1 MTVME
6 DPYADYA
13 NYDEFGID
21 ETVEV
26 PPALGIVADDG
37 RGSLPFT
44 LIHGEALVAAATWSL
59 GESGVTP
66 VDFTTSWE
74 GIVAAEEPLVLHDSL
89 CPMTPPA
96 FIAHCVSTALARDAV
111 VVGVRPV
118 TDTVKNLAIE
128 DGVPVLGATVDRS
141 TLVSVASPIVL
152 PPAVVAALD
161 ACPSGDFAEIAGALA
176 RRFPVVSV
184 EAPSVGRRVGSADDV
199 RLLESLSLT

>member
-1 MTVME
+1 ME
-6 DPYADYA
+6 DSYADY
-13 NYDEFGID
+13 DEID
-21 ETVEV
+21 ETAEV
-26 PPALGIVADDG
+26 PPALGFVAEDG

-74 GIVAAEEPLVLHDSL
+74 GMVTAEEPLVLHDSL

-96 FIAHCVSTALARDAV
+96 FIAHCVSTALAREAV

-128 DGVPVLGATVDRS
+128 DGVPVLGATIDRNS
-141 TLVSVASPIVL
+141 LISVASPIVL

-161 ACPSGDFAEIAGALA
+161 DWPSGDFAEIAGSLA

-184 EAPSVGRRVGSADDV
+184 EAPPVGRRVASEDDV
-199 RLLESLSLT
+199 RLLEALSASAVS

>member
-1 MTVME
+1 ME
-6 DPYADYA
+6 DPYADY
-13 NYDEFGID
+13 DEID
-21 ETVEV
+21 ETAEV
-26 PPALGIVADDG
+26 PPALGIVVDEG

-118 TDTVKNLAIE
+118 TDTVKNLAVE

-161 ACPSGDFAEIAGALA
+161 AWPSGDFAEIAGALA

-184 EAPSVGRRVGSADDV
+184 EAPSIGRRVASADDV

>member
-1 MTVME
+1 ME
-6 DPYADYA
+6 DLYADY
-13 NYDEFGID
+13 DEID
-21 ETVEV
+21 ETAEV

-37 RGSLPFT
+37 RGSLPFA

-118 TDTVKNLAIE
+118 TDTVKNLAVE

-152 PPAVVAALD
+152 PPAVVATLD
-161 ACPSGDFAEIAGALA
+161 AWPSGDFAEIAGALA

-184 EAPSVGRRVGSADDV
+184 EAPSVGRRVASADDV
-199 RLLESLSLT
+199 RLLESLSLS

>member
-1 MTVME
+1 ME
-6 DPYADYA
+6 DLYADYGD
-13 NYDEFGID
+13 YDDID

-26 PPALGIVADDG
+26 SPALGIVADGD

-44 LIHGEALVAAATWSL
+44 LIHGEALIAAATWSL

-74 GIVAAEEPLVLHDSL
+74 GVVAAEEPLVLHDSL

-96 FIAHCVSTALARDAV
+96 FIAHCVATAIARGAV

-118 TDTVKNLAIE
+118 TDTVKTITPV
-128 DGVPVLGATVDRS
+128 DGVAALGATIDRS

-152 PPAVVAALD
+152 PPAVAASLD
-161 ACPSGDFAEIAGALA
+161 GWPSGDWKS
-176 RRFPVVSV
+176 VV
-184 EAPSVGRRVGSADDV
+184 
-199 RLLESLSLT
+199 

>member
-1 MTVME
+1 ME
-6 DPYADYA
+6 DPYADY
-13 NYDEFGID
+13 DEID

-37 RGSLPFT
+37 RGSLPFV

-74 GIVAAEEPLVLHDSL
+74 GMVAAEEPLVLHDSL

-96 FIAHCVSTALARDAV
+96 FIAHCVSTALAREAV

-118 TDTVKNLAIE
+118 TDTVKKLAIE
-128 DGVPVLGATVDRS
+128 DGVPVLGETVDRS
-141 TLVSVASPIVL
+141 ALVSVTSPIVL

-161 ACPSGDFAEIAGALA
+161 EWPAGDFADIAASLA

-184 EAPSVGRRVGSADDV
+184 EAPPVGRRVASEDDV
-199 RLLESLSLT
+199 RLLEALSRR

>member
-1 MTVME
+1 ME
-6 DPYADYA
+6 DAYADY
-13 NYDEFGID
+13 DEID
-21 ETVEV
+21 ETAEV
-26 PPALGIVADDG
+26 PPALGFVAEDG

-66 VDFTTSWE
+66 VDFTASWE
-74 GIVAAEEPLVLHDSL
+74 GMVAAVEPLVLHDSL

-96 FIAHCVSTALARDAV
+96 FIAHCVSTALAREAV

-128 DGVPVLGATVDRS
+128 DGVPVLGATIDRNS
-141 TLVSVASPIVL
+141 LISVASPIVL

-161 ACPSGDFAEIAGALA
+161 DWPSGDFAEIAGSLA

-184 EAPSVGRRVGSADDV
+184 EAPPVGRRVASEDDV
-199 RLLESLSLT
+199 RLLEALSASAVS

>member
-6 DPYADYA
+6 DPYADY
-13 NYDEFGID
+13 DEID
-21 ETVEV
+21 ETAEV
-26 PPALGIVADDG
+26 PPALGFVADDG
-37 RGSLPFT
+37 RGSLPFA

-66 VDFTTSWE
+66 VDFTSSWE
-74 GIVAAEEPLVLHDSL
+74 GMVAAEEPLVLHDSL

-96 FIAHCVSTALARDAV
+96 FIAHCVSTALAREAV

-128 DGVPVLGATVDRS
+128 DGVPVLGATIDRTS
-141 TLVSVASPIVL
+141 LVSVASPIVL

-161 ACPSGDFAEIAGALA
+161 DWPSGDFAEIAGALA

-184 EAPSVGRRVGSADDV
+184 EAPPVGRRVASEDDV
-199 RLLESLSLT
+199 RLLEALSASAIS

>member
-1 MTVME
+1 ME
-6 DPYADYA
+6 DPYADY
-13 NYDEFGID
+13 DEID
-21 ETVEV
+21 ETAEV
-26 PPALGIVADDG
+26 PPALGIVAEDG

-74 GIVAAEEPLVLHDSL
+74 GMVAADEPLVLHDSL

-96 FIAHCVSTALARDAV
+96 FIAHCVSTALAREAV

-118 TDTVKNLAIE
+118 TDTVKNLTIE
-128 DGVPVLGATVDRS
+128 DGVPVLGATIDRTS
-141 TLVSVASPIVL
+141 LVSVASPIVL
-152 PPAVVAALD
+152 PPVVVAALD
-161 ACPSGDFAEIAGALA
+161 DWPSGDFAEIAGALA

-184 EAPSVGRRVGSADDV
+184 EAPPVGRRVASEDDV
-199 RLLESLSLT
+199 RLLEALSASAVS

>member
-1 MTVME
+1 ME
-6 DPYADYA
+6 DPYADY
-13 NYDEFGID
+13 DEID

-26 PPALGIVADDG
+26 PPALGIVAEEG
-37 RGSLPFT
+37 RGSLPFA

-74 GIVAAEEPLVLHDSL
+74 GIVAAEEPLVLHDAL

-118 TDTVKNLAIE
+118 TDTVKNLAVE

-152 PPAVVAALD
+152 PPAVVAVLD
-161 ACPSGDFAEIAGALA
+161 EWPTGDFAGIAGALA

-184 EAPSVGRRVGSADDV
+184 EAPSVGRRVASPEDV
-199 RLLESLSLT
+199 RLLESLSLS

>member
-1 MTVME
+1 MTSME
-6 DPYADYA
+6 DPYADY
-13 NYDEFGID
+13 DEID
-21 ETVEV
+21 ETAEV
-26 PPALGIVADDG
+26 PPALGIVAEDG
-37 RGSLPFT
+37 RGSLPFA

-74 GIVAAEEPLVLHDSL
+74 GIVAAEEPLVLHDAL

-118 TDTVKNLAIE
+118 TDTVKNLTVE

-161 ACPSGDFAEIAGALA
+161 AWPSGDFADIAGALA

-184 EAPSVGRRVGSADDV
+184 EAPSVGRRVASADDV
-199 RLLESLSLT
+199 RLLESLSAAAQ

>member
-1 MTVME
+1 ME
-6 DPYADYA
+6 DPYAG
-13 NYDEFGID
+13 YDEID

-26 PPALGIVADDG
+26 PPALGIVADEG

-74 GIVAAEEPLVLHDSL
+74 GMVAAEEPLVLHDSL

-96 FIAHCVSTALARDAV
+96 FIAHCVSTALAREAV

-118 TDTVKNLAIE
+118 TDTVKNLLVE
-128 DGVPVLGATVDRS
+128 DGVPVLGATIDRS
-141 TLVSVASPIVL
+141 SLVSVASPIVL

-161 ACPSGDFAEIAGALA
+161 DWPEGDFAEIAGALA
-176 RRFPVVSV
+176 SRFPVVSV
-184 EAPSVGRRVGSADDV
+184 EAPSVGRRVGSLDDV
-199 RLLESLSLT
+199 RLLEALSSDGSVRG

>member
-1 MTVME
+1 ME
-6 DPYADYA
+6 DPYADY
-13 NYDEFGID
+13 DEID
-21 ETVEV
+21 ETAEL
-26 PPALGIVADDG
+26 PPALGIVADDS
-37 RGSLPFT
+37 RGSLPFA

-96 FIAHCVSTALARDAV
+96 FIAHCVSTALAREAV

-118 TDTVKNLAIE
+118 TDTVKKLTAE
-128 DGVPVLGATVDRS
+128 DGVPVLGETVDRS
-141 TLVSVASPIVL
+141 ALVSVAAPIVL

-161 ACPSGDFAEIAGALA
+161 AWPSGDFAEIAGALA

-184 EAPSVGRRVGSADDV
+184 EAPPVGRRVTSPDDV
-199 RLLESLSLT
+199 RLLEALSRSRIS

>member
-1 MTVME
+1 ME
-6 DPYADYA
+6 DPYADY
-13 NYDEFGID
+13 DEID
-21 ETVEV
+21 ETAEV
-26 PPALGIVADDG
+26 PPALGIVAEDD

-74 GIVAAEEPLVLHDSL
+74 GMVAAEEPLVLHDSL

-96 FIAHCVSTALARDAV
+96 FIAHCVSTALAREAV

-118 TDTVKNLAIE
+118 TDTVKSLAIE
-128 DGVPVLGATVDRS
+128 DGVPVLGATIDRTS
-141 TLVSVASPIVL
+141 LVSVASPIVL

-161 ACPSGDFAEIAGALA
+161 DWPSGDFAEIAGALA

-184 EAPSVGRRVGSADDV
+184 EAPPVGRRVASEDDV
-199 RLLESLSLT
+199 RLLEALSASAVS

>member
-1 MTVME
+1 ME
-6 DPYADYA
+6 DPYADY
-13 NYDEFGID
+13 DEID
-21 ETVEV
+21 ETAEV
-26 PPALGIVADDG
+26 PPALGFVAENG

-74 GIVAAEEPLVLHDSL
+74 GMVAAEEPLVLHDSL

-96 FIAHCVSTALARDAV
+96 FIAHCVSTALAREAV

-118 TDTVKNLAIE
+118 TDTVKKLAIE
-128 DGVPVLGATVDRS
+128 DGVPVLGATIDRTS
-141 TLVSVASPIVL
+141 LISVASPIVL

-161 ACPSGDFAEIAGALA
+161 DWPSGDFAEIVGSLA

-184 EAPSVGRRVGSADDV
+184 EAPPVGRRVASEDDV
-199 RLLESLSLT
+199 RLLEALSASAVS

>member
-1 MTVME
+1 ME
-6 DPYADYA
+6 DPYADY
-13 NYDEFGID
+13 DEID

-26 PPALGIVADDG
+26 PPALGIVAEDG
-37 RGSLPFT
+37 RGSLPFA

-74 GIVAAEEPLVLHDSL
+74 GIVAAEEPLVLHDAL

-118 TDTVKNLAIE
+118 TDTVKNLAVE

-161 ACPSGDFAEIAGALA
+161 AWPSGDFADIAGELA

-184 EAPSVGRRVGSADDV
+184 EAPSVGRRVASADDV
-199 RLLESLSLT
+199 RLLESLSAAAR

>member
-1 MTVME
+1 ME
-6 DPYADYA
+6 ELYADY
-13 NYDEFGID
+13 DEID

-26 PPALGIVADDG
+26 PPALGIVAEDG

-74 GIVAAEEPLVLHDSL
+74 GMVAAEEPLVLHDSL

-96 FIAHCVSTALARDAV
+96 FIAHCVSTALAREAV

-118 TDTVKNLAIE
+118 TDTVKKLAIE
-128 DGVPVLGATVDRS
+128 DGVPVLGATIDRTS
-141 TLVSVASPIVL
+141 LVSVASPIVL

-161 ACPSGDFAEIAGALA
+161 EWPAGDFAEIAGSLA

-184 EAPSVGRRVGSADDV
+184 EAPSVGRRVASEDDV
-199 RLLESLSLT
+199 RLLEALSASAIS

>member
-1 MTVME
+1 ME
-6 DPYADYA
+6 DPYADY
-13 NYDEFGID
+13 DEID
-21 ETVEV
+21 ETAEV
-26 PPALGIVADDG
+26 PPALGFVADDG
-37 RGSLPFT
+37 RGSLPFA

-66 VDFTTSWE
+66 VDFTSSWE
-74 GIVAAEEPLVLHDSL
+74 GMVAAEEPLVLHDSL

-96 FIAHCVSTALARDAV
+96 FIAHCVSTALAREAV

-128 DGVPVLGATVDRS
+128 DGVPVLGATIDRTS
-141 TLVSVASPIVL
+141 LVSVASPIVL

-161 ACPSGDFAEIAGALA
+161 DWPSGDFAEIAGALA

-184 EAPSVGRRVGSADDV
+184 EAPPVGRRVASEDDV
-199 RLLESLSLT
+199 RLLEALSASAIN

>member
-1 MTVME
+1 ME
-6 DPYADYA
+6 DPYADY
-13 NYDEFGID
+13 DEID
-21 ETVEV
+21 ETAEV
-26 PPALGIVADDG
+26 PPALGIVAEDG
-37 RGSLPFT
+37 RGSLPFA

-74 GIVAAEEPLVLHDSL
+74 GMVAAEEPLVLHDSL

-96 FIAHCVSTALARDAV
+96 FIAHCVTTALAREAV

-118 TDTVKNLAIE
+118 TDTVKKLGIE
-128 DGVPVLGATVDRS
+128 DGVPILGETVDRS
-141 TLVSVASPIVL
+141 ALVSVASPIVL

-161 ACPSGDFAEIAGALA
+161 DWPAGDFAEIAGALA

-184 EAPSVGRRVGSADDV
+184 EAPPVGRRVGSEDDV
-199 RLLESLSLT
+199 RLLEALSRG

>member
-1 MTVME
+1 ME
-6 DPYADYA
+6 DPYADY
-13 NYDEFGID
+13 DEID
-21 ETVEV
+21 ETAEV
-26 PPALGIVADDG
+26 PPALGIVAEDD

-74 GIVAAEEPLVLHDSL
+74 GMVAAEEPLVLHDSL

-96 FIAHCVSTALARDAV
+96 FIAHCVSTALAREAV

-118 TDTVKNLAIE
+118 TDTVKSLAVE
-128 DGVPVLGATVDRS
+128 DGVPVLGATIDRTS
-141 TLVSVASPIVL
+141 LVSVASPIVL

-161 ACPSGDFAEIAGALA
+161 DWPSGDFAEIAGALA

-184 EAPSVGRRVGSADDV
+184 EAPPVGRRVASEDDV
-199 RLLESLSLT
+199 RLLEALSASAVS

>member
-1 MTVME
+1 ME
-6 DPYADYA
+6 DPYADY
-13 NYDEFGID
+13 DEID
-21 ETVEV
+21 ESAEV
-26 PPALGIVADDG
+26 PPALGIVADEG
-37 RGSLPFT
+37 RGSLPFA

-66 VDFTTSWE
+66 VDFTTSWG
-74 GIVAAEEPLVLHDSL
+74 GIVAAEEPLVLHDAL

-96 FIAHCVSTALARDAV
+96 FIAHCVSTALAREAV

-118 TDTVKNLAIE
+118 TDTVKNLALE

-161 ACPSGDFAEIAGALA
+161 AWPSGDFADIAGALA

-184 EAPSVGRRVGSADDV
+184 EAPSVGRRVASPEDV
-199 RLLESLSLT
+199 RLLEALSAGAIR